1 MNARADRC
9 AIAIMAKA
17 PDVARVKTRLSP
29 LLSPDEA
36 RALSACFLRDMTHML
51 ACAGRTAA
59 IDAYI
64 AFAPAGSEAS
74 FAPIVAPGTG
84 LVLADGAIDPP
95 AGVVG
100 FGHCLLQ
107 AAQGLFVRG
116 YGAVGLL
123 NSDSP
128 TLPAEL
134 IVETARLLAVPG
146 ERAVLGPASDGGYYL
161 LALKSPHPALFADID
176 WSTARVADQTR
187 AAAQRLGL
195 ALTEIAPWYDVDD
208 PTSLAQLVRDC
219 AAVRTPS
226 PRRGEGRG
234 EGVTDL
240 SLAQEPPHPD
250 SALKRAESDLS
261 PPGRGDKQLAP
272 HFAPS
277 TAAWLERNGIAQR
290 LAQIDAATEHS
301 SAARR

>member
-1 MNARADRC
+1 VSERAGRC

-51 ACAGRTAA
+51 VRAGRAA
-59 IDAYI
+59 PIDGYI

-74 FAPIVAPGTG
+74 FAEIVAPGTG
-84 LVLADGAIDPP
+84 FVLADGEIDAP

-100 FGHCLLQ
+100 FGSCLLQ
-107 AAQGLFVRG
+107 AAQGLFARG

-128 TLPAEL
+128 TLPAGL
-134 IVETARLLAVPG
+134 IVEAARLLAAPG

-161 LALKSPHPALFADID
+161 LALKAPHAELFADID
-176 WSTARVADQTR
+176 WSTARVAAQTR

-195 ALTEIAPWYDVDD
+195 ELGELAPWYDVDD
-208 PTSLAQLVRDC
+208 PASLAQLVRDC
-219 AAVRTPS
+219 ADKGAV
-226 PRRGEGRG
+226 
-234 EGVTDL
+234 
-240 SLAQEPPHPD
+240 
-250 SALKRAESDLS
+250 
-261 PPGRGDKQLAP
+261 
-272 HFAPS
+272 APS
-277 TAAWLERNGIAQR
+277 TAAWLERNDIARR
-290 LAQIDAATEHS
+290 LAGVDGAT
-301 SAARR
+301 ARRAQ

>member
-59 IDAYI
+59 IDGYI

-84 LVLADGAIDPP
+84 FVLADGAIDAP

-100 FGHCLLQ
+100 FGRCLLQ
-107 AAQGLFVRG
+107 AAQGLFARG
-116 YGAVGLL
+116 YGAVDLL

-134 IVETARLLAVPG
+134 IIEAARLLAVPG

-161 LALKSPHPALFADID
+161 IALKAPHAELFAGID

-195 ALTEIAPWYDVDD
+195 ALAEIAPWYDVDD
-208 PTSLAQLVRDC
+208 PASLAQLVRDC
-219 AAVRTPS
+219 QTN
-226 PRRGEGRG
+226 GG
-234 EGVTDL
+234 T
-240 SLAQEPPHPD
+240 
-250 SALKRAESDLS
+250 
-261 PPGRGDKQLAP
+261 
-272 HFAPS
+272 APS
-277 TAAWLERNGIAQR
+277 TSEWLERNGIGRR
-290 LAQIDAATEHS
+290 LAATATDHS
-301 SAARR
+301 TAARR

>member
-1 MNARADRC
+1 MNERAGRC

-17 PDVARVKTRLSP
+17 PAATRVKTRLSP
-29 LLSPDEA
+29 VLPPEEA
-36 RALSACFLRDMTHML
+36 RELSVCFLRDMTQML
-51 ACAGRTAA
+51 VSAGRATA
-59 IDAYI
+59 IDGYI

-84 LVLADGAIDPP
+84 FVLADGAIDAPP
-95 AGVVG
+95 GVIG
-100 FGHCLLQ
+100 FGRCLLQ
-107 AAQGLFVRG
+107 AARALFAHG

-134 IVETARLLAVPG
+134 IIATARRLAVPG

-161 LALKSPHPALFADID
+161 LALKAPHAELFADID
-176 WSTARVADQTR
+176 WSTARVAAQTR

-195 ALTEIAPWYDVDD
+195 ELGELAPWYDVDD

-219 AAVRTPS
+219 ADKGAV
-226 PRRGEGRG
+226 
-234 EGVTDL
+234 
-240 SLAQEPPHPD
+240 
-250 SALKRAESDLS
+250 
-261 PPGRGDKQLAP
+261 
-272 HFAPS
+272 APS

-290 LAQIDAATEHS
+290 LAGADEAT
-301 SAARR
+301 ARRAQ

>member
-1 MNARADRC
+1 VSERAGRC

-51 ACAGRTAA
+51 VRAGHAAA
-59 IDAYI
+59 IDGYI

-74 FAPIVAPGTG
+74 FAEIVAPGTG
-84 LVLADGAIDPP
+84 FVLADGAIDGP

-100 FGHCLLQ
+100 FGRCLLQ
-107 AAQGLFVRG
+107 AAQGLFARG

-134 IVETARLLAVPG
+134 IVKAAQLLAAPG
-146 ERAVLGPASDGGYYL
+146 ESAVLGPATDGGYYL
-161 LALKSPHPALFADID
+161 LALTAPHAELFAGID

-187 AAAQRLGL
+187 AAAQRLRLPL
-195 ALTEIAPWYDVDD
+195 AEIAPWYDVDD
-208 PTSLAQLVRDC
+208 PASLGQLVRDC
-219 AAVRTPS
+219 AAG
-226 PRRGEGRG
+226 GE
-234 EGVTDL
+234 T
-240 SLAQEPPHPD
+240 
-250 SALKRAESDLS
+250 
-261 PPGRGDKQLAP
+261 
-272 HFAPS
+272 APS
-277 TAAWLERNGIAQR
+277 TAAWLVRNGIAGR
-290 LAQIDAATEHS
+290 LAAAATEHS
-301 SAARR
+301 TAARR